1 MKGTIKTLTPRGFG
15 FISREGETKDLFF
28 HSKELKGVTFDELKV
43 GDVVSFEV
51 ANGEKSTAQSTCREP
66 KLRQVSKNRSAVK
79 SGTVFCLAYF
89 CF

>member
-1 MKGTIKTLTPRGFG
+1 MVRTKRRSRVSSNIKVTKNSHMKGTIKTLTDRGFG

-51 ANGEKSTAQSTCREP
+51 ANGEKGP
-66 KLRQVSKNRSAVK
+66 SAVNV
-79 SGTVFCLAYF
+79 SRA
-89 CF
+89 